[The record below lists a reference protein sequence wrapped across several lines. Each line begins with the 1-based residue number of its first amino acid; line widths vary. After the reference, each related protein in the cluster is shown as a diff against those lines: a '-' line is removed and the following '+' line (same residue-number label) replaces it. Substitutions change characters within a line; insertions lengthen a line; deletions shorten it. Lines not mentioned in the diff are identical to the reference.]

1 MSRKYRSTPSIAFG
15 ALVTLAGITTSGTL
29 LADTGY
35 VLSSSGGYIQA
46 GSSCLLTQRWTP
58 EMAVRECHPELV
70 AQREQREA
78 DAKRAEIAALEEA
91 RTSTPKPEMVL
102 SEIRVDSKA
111 LFDFDTA
118 TLRPDGKAKLDEL
131 ITQINTFRN
140 VSSIV
145 VEGYTDRIGS
155 EAYNESLSRQ
165 RAQAVSDYLSATG
178 AIPAERIRVSG
189 QGERNPVQACEG
201 VRGSQALIQC
211 LEPNRRVEVT
221 VMGLEERQAQ

>member
-1 MSRKYRSTPSIAFG
+1 MNKRHRSTPLIALG
-15 ALVTLAGITTSGTL
+15 ALVTLAGVTAPGTSQ
-29 LADTGY
+29 ADSGY
-35 VLSSSGGYIQA
+35 VLTQSGGYVQA
-46 GSSCLLTQRWTP
+46 GSSCLMTVRWTP

-78 DAKRAEIAALEEA
+78 QARRAEIAALEEA
-91 RTSTPKPEMVL
+91 KPRVAAPETVLREMRLDART
-102 SEIRVDSKA
+102 

-131 ITQINTFRN
+131 ITQVNTFRN

-145 VEGYTDRIGS
+145 VEGHTDRIGS
-155 EAYNESLSRQ
+155 ESYNEALSRQ
-165 RAQAVSDYLSATG
+165 RAKAVSDYLSAAG
-178 AIPAERIRVSG
+178 AIPAERIRVVA

-201 VRGSQALIQC
+201 ESSSQALIQC

-221 VMGLEERQAQ
+221 VMGLDERPAQ